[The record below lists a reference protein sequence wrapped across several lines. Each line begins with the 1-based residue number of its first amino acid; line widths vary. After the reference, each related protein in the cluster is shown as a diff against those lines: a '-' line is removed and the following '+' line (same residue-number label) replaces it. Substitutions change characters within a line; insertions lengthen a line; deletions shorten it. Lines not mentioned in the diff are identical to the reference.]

1 LGGNEEGTTRFS
13 SIKTSHFG
21 DALQKRQNYTDPS
34 IRRIPMN
41 QNVLVELSDAL
52 ADAAEKAG
60 NATVLVNARRRMPA
74 SGIVYASDLI
84 LTADHIVEREEGIKV
99 ILADGAEVSARVVG
113 RDSGSDLA
121 VLKLER
127 AAATVAEPTK
137 SPARLGQIALA
148 LGRPSPDGI
157 EASLGTVSAVGGPIR
172 TGRGGMLERYLRT
185 DSISYPGF
193 SGGPLVAA
201 DGTVLGLNTSGLAN
215 GAAVTIPADIAWRI
229 ADTLVKHGRIKRG
242 YLGIRS
248 QSVEIPDGLQQAL
261 QREQVTGLLI
271 VGIENDSPASKGGL
285 MVGDILVGV
294 AGSPVV
300 HHDEL
305 FAQLHGEVAG
315 KSTPIDILRGGR
327 PQTLNVL
334 IGEK

>member
-1 LGGNEEGTTRFS
+1 MS
-13 SIKTSHFG
+13 
-21 DALQKRQNYTDPS
+21 
-34 IRRIPMN
+34 
-41 QNVLVELSDAL
+41 QNVLVDLSDAL

-60 NATVLVNARRRMPA
+60 KATVLVNARRRMPA
-74 SGIVYASDLI
+74 SGIVYASDLV
-84 LTADHIVEREEGIKV
+84 LTADHVVEREEGIKV
-99 ILADGAEVSARVVG
+99 ILSDGAEVSARVAG

-127 AAATVAEPTK
+127 AADAKLVAEATK

-157 EASLGTVSAVGGPIR
+157 EASLGTVSAIGGPIR

-215 GAAVTIPADIAWRI
+215 GAAVTVPADIAWRI
-229 ADTLVKHGRIKRG
+229 ADTLVKHGRIQRG

-248 QSVEIPDGLQQAL
+248 QTVDIPEASQKML
-261 QREQVTGLLI
+261 QREQATGLLI
-271 VGIENDSPASKGGL
+271 MGVEKDSPAARGGL

-294 AGSPVV
+294 AGEPVL

-305 FAQLHGEVAG
+305 FARLNGDVVG
-315 KSTPIDILRGGR
+315 KSTPIDILRGGQ

-334 IGEK
+334 VGEK

>member
-1 LGGNEEGTTRFS
+1 MS
-13 SIKTSHFG
+13 
-21 DALQKRQNYTDPS
+21 
-34 IRRIPMN
+34 

-60 NATVLVNARRRMPA
+60 KATVMVNARRRMPA
-74 SGIVYASDLI
+74 SGIAYASDLI
-84 LTADHIVEREEGIKV
+84 LTADHVVEREEGIQV
-99 ILADGAEVSARVVG
+99 TLSDGAEISARVAG
-113 RDSGSDLA
+113 RDAGSDLA

-127 AAATVAEPTK
+127 AVGAVAESTTT
-137 SPARLGQIALA
+137 PARLGQIALA

-157 EASLGTVSAVGGPIR
+157 EASLGTVSAIGGPVR

-201 DGTVLGLNTSGLAN
+201 DGTILGLNTSGLGN
-215 GAAVTIPADIAWRI
+215 GAAITVPADIAWRI

-248 QSVEIPDGLQQAL
+248 QTVDIPEASQKAL
-261 QREQVTGLLI
+261 QRAQAAGLLI
-271 VGIENDSPASKGGL
+271 VGIENGSPAAKGGL
-285 MVGDILVGV
+285 IIGDILVGV
-294 AGSPVV
+294 AGEPVL

-305 FAQLHGEVAG
+305 FARLNGEVVG
-315 KSTPIDILRGGR
+315 KSTPIDILRGGQ

>member
-1 LGGNEEGTTRFS
+1 MS
-13 SIKTSHFG
+13 
-21 DALQKRQNYTDPS
+21 
-34 IRRIPMN
+34 

-60 NATVLVNARRRMPA
+60 KATVMVNARRRMPA
-74 SGIVYASDLI
+74 SGIAYASDLI
-84 LTADHIVEREEGIKV
+84 LTADHVVEREEGIQV
-99 ILADGAEVSARVVG
+99 TLSDGAEISARVAG
-113 RDSGSDLA
+113 RDPGSDLA

-127 AAATVAEPTK
+127 AAGAVAESTK
-137 SPARLGQIALA
+137 TPARLGQIALA

-157 EASLGTVSAVGGPIR
+157 EASLGTVSAIGGPVR

-201 DGTVLGLNTSGLAN
+201 DGTILGLNTSGLGN
-215 GAAVTIPADIAWRI
+215 GAAITVPADIAWRI
-229 ADTLVKHGRIKRG
+229 ADTLAKHGRIKRG

-248 QSVEIPDGLQQAL
+248 QTVDIPEASQKAL
-261 QREQVTGLLI
+261 QRAQAAGLLV
-271 VGIENDSPASKGGL
+271 VGIENGSPAAKGGL
-285 MVGDILVGV
+285 IIGDILVGV
-294 AGSPVV
+294 AGEPVL

-305 FAQLHGEVAG
+305 FARLNGEVVG
-315 KSTPIDILRGGR
+315 KSTPIDILRGGQ

>member
-1 LGGNEEGTTRFS
+1 MS
-13 SIKTSHFG
+13 
-21 DALQKRQNYTDPS
+21 
-34 IRRIPMN
+34 

-60 NATVLVNARRRMPA
+60 KATVLVNARRRMPA
-74 SGIVYASDLI
+74 SGIAYASDLI
-84 LTADHIVEREEGIKV
+84 LTADHVVEREDGIKV
-99 ILADGAEVSARVVG
+99 ILGDGAEVSARVAG
-113 RDSGSDLA
+113 RDAGSDLA

-127 AAATVAEPTK
+127 AAGAVAEVTK
-137 SPARLGQIALA
+137 TPARLGQIALA

-157 EASLGTVSAVGGPIR
+157 EASLGTVSAIGGPIR

-215 GAAVTIPADIAWRI
+215 GAAVTVPADIAWRI
-229 ADTLVKHGRIKRG
+229 ADTLVQHGRIKRG

-248 QSVEIPDGLQQAL
+248 QTVDLPDVSQKAL
-261 QREQVTGLLI
+261 QREQATGLLI
-271 VGIENDSPASKGGL
+271 VGVENGSPAAKGGL
-285 MVGDILVGV
+285 IVGDILVGV
-294 AGSPVV
+294 AGVPVL

-305 FAQLHGEVAG
+305 FTRLDGDVAG
-315 KSTPIDILRGGR
+315 KSTPIDVLRGGQ
-327 PQTLNVL
+327 PQTLNVV

>member
-1 LGGNEEGTTRFS
+1 MSN
-13 SIKTSHFG
+13 
-21 DALQKRQNYTDPS
+21 
-34 IRRIPMN
+34 
-41 QNVLVELSDAL
+41 NVLVELSDAL

-74 SGIVYASDLI
+74 SGIIYASDLI
-84 LTADHIVEREEGIKV
+84 LTADHILEREDGIKV
-99 ILADGAEVSARVVG
+99 ILGDGTEVSARIAG

-127 AAATVAEPTK
+127 PVGAENVAEATK
-137 SPARLGQIALA
+137 SPARLGQIALV
-148 LGRPSPDGI
+148 LGRPSPNGI
-157 EASLGTVSAVGGPIR
+157 EASLGTVSAIGGPIQ
-172 TGRGGMLERYLRT
+172 TGRGGILEKYIRT

-201 DGTVLGLNTSGLAN
+201 DGTVLGVNTSGLAN

-229 ADTLVKHGRIKRG
+229 ADTLVKHGRIQRG

-248 QSVEIPDGLQQAL
+248 QTVEIPVASQKTLKHEQA
-261 QREQVTGLLI
+261 TGLLI
-271 VGIENDSPASKGGL
+271 VGVENDSPASKGGL
-285 MVGDILVGV
+285 IVGDILVAV
-294 AGSPVV
+294 AGVPVL

-305 FAQLHGEVAG
+305 FARLNGEVVG
-315 KSTPIDILRGGR
+315 KSTPIDVLRGGQ
-327 PQTLNVL
+327 PQTINVV